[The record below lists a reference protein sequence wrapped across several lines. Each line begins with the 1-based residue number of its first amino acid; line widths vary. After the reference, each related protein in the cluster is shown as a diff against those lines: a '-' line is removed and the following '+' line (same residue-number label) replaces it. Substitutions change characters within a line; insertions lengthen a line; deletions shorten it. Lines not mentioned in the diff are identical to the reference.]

1 MVWLPFDPAWKNQ
14 LAFEAVLGQV
24 PRMVIFSLIA
34 FWAGEFV
41 NSYVLAKMKIMTR
54 GQMLWTRT
62 IGSTIAGQLVDSLII
77 NFGFHA
83 GQLPVGIIINL
94 VVSGYFA
101 KVIYETLMTPIT
113 YATVSYLKKTEEVDV
128 YDHETDFNPFPV
140 GQKNGRS

>member
-1 MVWLPFDPAWKNQ
+1 
-14 LAFEAVLGQV
+14 
-24 PRMVIFSLIA
+24 MVIFSLIA

-83 GQLPVGIIINL
+83 GSKGNQTMKAHITAI
-94 VVSGYFA
+94 SAEA
-101 KVIYETLMTPIT
+101 KKAIQIDLRDAPYP
-113 YATVSYLKKTEEVDV
+113 
-128 YDHETDFNPFPV
+128 
-140 GQKNGRS
+140 